1 MATYQTTASISAV
14 DFKAKWQNVPF
25 NEQQA
30 AAEFFCDLCRM
41 LGHVTPGEYGDPENF
56 TLEKRVL
63 AGRADAYKAGCFG
76 WEFKGH
82 KTKFPEAFNQLLQYQ
97 VYLRTPPLLVVS
109 SFDIIRVQ
117 TNFRDLETVTHDISV
132 ADIDQPQNLSI
143 LRNLFHDPDRLRPER
158 TIANVTQETA
168 RLFSTI
174 ATDLEKQTPQ
184 PAPAEVARFL
194 NRLTFCLYAQAANLL
209 PENTMSRILRNFY
222 KEPEKFDETI
232 ADLFGKMAHGGIF
245 GPEEVKH
252 FNGDLFTD
260 AATIKMTTTA
270 LERLAEASRQSWRD
284 IAPSI
289 FGALFERV
297 LDAGERHK
305 LGAHYT
311 GEDKIMMVIDP
322 TLVQP
327 LRREWEQ
334 ALDNAQ
340 QLIQADAE
348 QEACDVVERF
358 RQRLGSVK
366 ALDPACGSGNFL
378 YVAMKAML
386 DLEKEAILFLA
397 EHGQSDVA
405 PVVSPRQMLGIEINP
420 YAAELARTSLRIG
433 YIQWH
438 QANGFEYSKEPVL
451 ETLDTIRQADA
462 LLEPDDKGGY
472 RIPQWPAAD
481 YIVGNPAFLGAGRML
496 SALGDKYAANL
507 RQAYRGRVDKSAD
520 LCCYWF
526 ENARRMIAEGKA
538 KRAGLLATNA
548 IRYGSSRETLRR
560 IRQTGNIF
568 AAYDDEVWKP
578 DEKGSAAVQ
587 VSIVCFDNGSETG
600 RTLNDRPATDID
612 ARLMDDV
619 HLDRASSLPANEGVC
634 FTGID
639 KGGKFELTPDQAKPM
654 LAASN
659 PNGRANSDVIARY
672 LIGRDLNGKP
682 EERWLIDFGA
692 MPQADAMRYEQPYEY
707 LVKNVQSERQNNREA
722 KLRTHWW
729 RHRRSGED
737 VKSAIASLP
746 RYIATSQV
754 SKHRFFQFV
763 PTAVKPDGT
772 IVVIA
777 SDDDCVLGML
787 ESRFHKVWAAAMGT
801 QLESRPRYIISE
813 CFDKFPFPEP
823 DDAQRQAIAA
833 AARSL
838 DEQRQN
844 ACMPEGRFLRS
855 MTDLYNNRPQWLR
868 SAHRRLDETVAA
880 AYGWNVDQ
888 DDNDLLQRL
897 VSLNIAEGQAG

>member
-1 MATYQTTASISAV
+1 MA
-14 DFKAKWQNVPF
+14 K
-25 NEQQA
+25 
-30 AAEFFCDLCRM
+30 
-41 LGHVTPGEYGDPENF
+41 
-56 TLEKRVL
+56 
-63 AGRADAYKAGCFG
+63 
-76 WEFKGH
+76 
-82 KTKFPEAFNQLLQYQ
+82 
-97 VYLRTPPLLVVS
+97 
-109 SFDIIRVQ
+109 
-117 TNFRDLETVTHDISV
+117 
-132 ADIDQPQNLSI
+132 
-143 LRNLFHDPDRLRPER
+143 
-158 TIANVTQETA
+158 
-168 RLFSTI
+168 
-174 ATDLEKQTPQ
+174 
-184 PAPAEVARFL
+184 FL

-209 PENTMSRILRNFY
+209 PKNTMSRILRNFY

-232 ADLFGKMAHGGIF
+232 ANIFGKMAHGGIF

-252 FNGDLFTD
+252 FNGDLFAD

-322 TLVQP
+322 ALVQP

-334 ALDNAQ
+334 ARDAARR
-340 QLIQADAE
+340 LIQADAR

-366 ALDPACGSGNFL
+366 VLDPACGSGNFL

-587 VSIVCFDNGSETG
+587 VSIVCFDNSSETG

-619 HLDRASSLPANEGVC
+619 HLDRASSLPANEGIC
-634 FTGID
+634 FTGIS
-639 KGGKFELTPDQAKPM
+639 KGGKFELTPAEAKDM
-654 LAASN
+654 LEAAN
-659 PNGRANSDVIARY
+659 PNGQPNSDIIARY

-692 MPQADAMRYEQPYEY
+692 MPQADAMRYEQPYQHCY
-707 LVKNVQSERQNNREA
+707 AQVKPKRTGDANPRWWIHHRNRPEM
-722 KLRTHWW
+722 KN
-729 RHRRSGED
+729 
-737 VKSAIASLP
+737 AIASLK

-754 SKHRFFQFV
+754 SKHRFFQFI

-777 SDDDCVLGML
+777 SDDDYVLGIL
-787 ESRFHKVWAAAMGT
+787 ETRFHKVWASAMGT
-801 QLESRPRYIISE
+801 QLREKDSGQRYIISE

-833 AARSL
+833 AARAL

-844 ACMPEGRFLRS
+844 ACRPKGKFQRS
-855 MTDLYNNRPQWLR
+855 MTDLYNNRPQWLQQ
-868 SAHRRLDETVAA
+868 AHHQLDKAVAA
-880 AYGWNVDQ
+880 AYGWRADL
-888 DDNDLLQRL
+888 DDNDILQRL
-897 VSLNIAEGQAG
+897 VWLNIQKSKANLVARAKK